1 MGLMTGPLTGRLVE
15 CGMRSGVVK
24 IDTVGGVKIDTVVPR
39 ERPVDQVGEGK
50 DSDHGQRDDQARR
63 WLMFGAVSAESPAD
77 AVVRRIRA
85 AIGLGSLSD
94 GDRLPRE
101 VDLARQ
107 FGVTVFAMREALGVL
122 RAEGLIET
130 KPGNRGGSYVRRYT
144 DRASLTA
151 GELRRMSAAELRDL
165 GDWRQMLTSVSA
177 SLAAQ
182 RGSPSSTQRLHEYAV
197 ALSSADTE
205 LQARRAHGRFH
216 IELAAV
222 AQSRRMTE
230 AQIAMYEEFDWLLAL
245 ALSDSEWR
253 KTSADELQL
262 IADAI
267 ERREPDAAREA
278 AQAHAASTVAAVN
291 ALRLATL
298 AAEGSAESR
307 AVRATPEALAGEVEQ
322 VVAGVRVSLAAVVAR
337 ATEIVST
344 QQFDERELREGLARV
359 AMAGVVASDLDI
371 DGVAFQAVPGLV
383 PGHEFWIGWWRR
395 TNEGVVVDSLA
406 LDRRRDDFYDYTAM
420 EFWSGAQRVG
430 DLYVHGPYIDYG
442 AANAYNLTFSLPA
455 YVGGAF
461 VGVAT
466 ADVQVAALERRLAPW
481 LTMSDGCAVVN
492 TEGRI
497 IVANL
502 VSQTV
507 GDVVRSREGWRIFDI
522 PTSGWSVLG
531 LEPER

>member
-1 MGLMTGPLTGRLVE
+1 
-15 CGMRSGVVK
+15 
-24 IDTVGGVKIDTVVPR
+24 
-39 ERPVDQVGEGK
+39 
-50 DSDHGQRDDQARR
+50 
-63 WLMFGAVSAESPAD
+63 MFGAVSAESPAD

-85 AIGLGSLSD
+85 AIALGSLSD

-130 KPGNRGGSYVRRYT
+130 KPGNRGGSYVRQYT

-182 RGSPSSTQRLHEYAV
+182 RGSQSSTQRLHEYAV
-197 ALSSADTE
+197 ALASADTE

-216 IELAAV
+216 IELSAV

-245 ALSDSEWR
+245 AFSDSDWR

-298 AAEGSAESR
+298 AAEGGAR
-307 AVRATPEALAGEVEQ
+307 AAPTTPQALADEVEK
-322 VVAGVRVSLAAVVAR
+322 VVAGVRVSLADVVAR
-337 ATEIVST
+337 ATEIVGS

-359 AMAGVVASDLDI
+359 AMSGVVASDHDI
-371 DGVAFQAVPGLV
+371 DSVAFQTVPGLV
-383 PGHEFWIGWWRR
+383 PEHEFWIGWWRR
-395 TNEGVVVDSLA
+395 TNEGVVVDSLP
-406 LDRRRDDFYDYTAM
+406 LDRRRDDFYDYTAT

-430 DLYVHGPYIDYG
+430 DLYVHGPYIDYA
-442 AANAYNLTFSLPA
+442 AANAYNLTFALPA

-497 IVANL
+497 IVANV

-507 GDVVRSREGWRIFDI
+507 GDVVRSREGWRTFDI

-531 LEPER
+531 LRPEP